1 MRVAGRMPPCT
12 ETWPTPVTSDS
23 RGAMM
28 VSAMSLSARWSMV
41 LEVSASVMIGGASG
55 VHFEIKRRVGEI
67 ARQRRAGGVDRRL
80 HILRSGVDVAR
91 QIELQR
97 DLA

>member
-1 MRVAGRMPPCT
+1 MRIAGRMPPCT

-41 LEVSASVMIGGASG
+41 LEVSASVMIGAS
-55 VHFEIKRRVGEI
+55 
-67 ARQRRAGGVDRRL
+67 AGFTL
-80 HILRSGVDVAR
+80 
-91 QIELQR
+91 E
-97 DLA
+97 